1 MAFSLKQ
8 AAKDKVQ
15 ILLWATGIVLG
26 LTLSFTPFSGWCQY
40 VHWPTKDSTKIRKA
54 VLKDIK
60 TLSSHKFLGRGYVRG
75 GDSLAALW
83 IAKQYSSI
91 GLMPLPSGWYTPFKH
106 TVNTFEQEPN
116 VQSSAINHSAKPYRN
131 SLKVGADF
139 IPWDETAS
147 IQGNYSIQLLDSAQL
162 HTQAWKEI
170 LNRTQFENTVLACH
184 ERHHKTFKQEVHRY
198 LASKPAL
205 KTSPI
210 IVRIKDKL
218 LHSVGPQ
225 DSLLRGLDVAVPL
238 SADQLLH
245 LDIKAQEKTLT
256 ARNVV
261 GIVPGTAVPDSS
273 IIICAHYDHL
283 GALGP
288 KVYFPGANDN
298 ASGVATLL
306 QLAKY
311 LQKHPLRYTV
321 VVIAFAAEEAGLLG
335 SKHLVENYEA
345 LMGKPLKHSAFVLNL
360 DLLSAGD
367 KGGMLVN
374 ATEAPKAYQLL
385 LKINEQGGYLPVLK
399 GRGPAAN
406 SDHYWFYKAGIP
418 ALFFYT
424 MGGTPYYHHVND
436 TWQNLTLTHCR
447 PVQELLTQFLFQYSG
462 TAVPKR

>member
-1 MAFSLKQ
+1 M
-8 AAKDKVQ
+8 
-15 ILLWATGIVLG
+15 
-26 LTLSFTPFSGWCQY
+26 
-40 VHWPTKDSTKIRKA
+40 
-54 VLKDIK
+54 
-60 TLSSHKFLGRGYVRG
+60 
-75 GDSLAALW
+75 
-83 IAKQYSSI
+83 
-91 GLMPLPSGWYTPFKH
+91 
-106 TVNTFEQEPN
+106 
-116 VQSSAINHSAKPYRN
+116 
-131 SLKVGADF
+131 
-139 IPWDETAS
+139 
-147 IQGNYSIQLLDSAQL
+147 
-162 HTQAWKEI
+162 
-170 LNRTQFENTVLACH
+170 
-184 ERHHKTFKQEVHRY
+184 
-198 LASKPAL
+198 
-205 KTSPI
+205 
-210 IVRIKDKL
+210 
-218 LHSVGPQ
+218 
-225 DSLLRGLDVAVPL
+225 DVTVPL
-238 SADQLLH
+238 SADHLLH
-245 LDIKAQEKTLT
+245 IDINAQEKTLT

-261 GIVPGTAVPDSS
+261 GIIPGTTVPDSN

-306 QLAKY
+306 QLAKD

-462 TAVPKR
+462 TSVPKR